1 MEKISYENRCSL
13 ELKARTDYV
22 CKGGVVSNLFF
33 TGFPYD
39 LVYSIHFN
47 DVTVGIIYISFLEQS
62 SLFINWIEFMSP
74 FRHKGILRYV
84 SDALKLLNVSSI
96 RLACESKYLP
106 RYKSLGF
113 TEIDYDAITE
123 LHHLEVQCS

>member
-1 MEKISYENRCSL
+1 
-13 ELKARTDYV
+13 
-22 CKGGVVSNLFF
+22 
-33 TGFPYD
+33 
-39 LVYSIHFN
+39 
-47 DVTVGIIYISFLEQS
+47 
-62 SLFINWIEFMSP
+62 MSP